1 MSKLQH
7 LEKVAKFLRT
17 AIINSPTHRSY
28 SIGEKYQYLEI
39 DKNRKANIELLN
51 EIEKCIKKM
60 KQ

>member
-39 DKNRKANIELLN
+39 EKIRKTNIKLLD
-51 EIEKCIKKM
+51 EIENSIRQM

>member
-7 LEKVAKFLRT
+7 LEKVAKFLKT

-28 SIGEKYQYLEI
+28 SIGERYQYLEI
-39 DKNRKANIELLN
+39 EKNRKSNIKLLD
-51 EIEKCIKKM
+51 EIEMCIKRM